1 MALTH
6 KFKNINWLTGSG
18 ESALHVAVSHNS
30 SLDCIQILLNYGANV
45 LEETEDGENVL
56 HLTAKY
62 CNNIQVFKILL
73 RTVPLDKLT
82 KFNFDGKSNFF
93 FNKKFRGLPFVLK
106 ILFCI
111 IYLSIIQIN
120 NIFINI

>member
-1 MALTH
+1 MALKH
-6 KFKNINWLTGSG
+6 RFKDINWLTVSG
-18 ESALHVAVSHNS
+18 ENALHVAVSHNS
-30 SLDCIQILLNYGANV
+30 SLDCIQILLNYEANV

-82 KFNFDGKSNFF
+82 KFNFDGKSKFLFF
-93 FNKKFRGLPFVLK
+93 QKKFGDFP
-106 ILFCI
+106 
-111 IYLSIIQIN
+111 
-120 NIFINI
+120 